1 MGHERQ
7 IGLSEEEKDKKRE
20 CTRNR
25 YGNMS
30 IRRQTKKEYKN
41 KRIEEHISRKTTA
54 TNKNT
59 NRTKRKSNFKKIKN
73 KNCQFIVQ
81 KIFRVILKHANKII
95 NKKTLLFL
103 SC

>member
-20 CTRNR
+20 YTRNR
-25 YGNMS
+25 YDNMS
-30 IRRQTKKEYKN
+30 VRRQTKEEYKN
-41 KRIEEHISRKTTA
+41 KRREEHISRKTTA

-59 NRTKRKSNFKKIKN
+59 NRTKRKLNLKKIKN
-73 KNCQFIVQ
+73 KNGQLIAQ
-81 KIFRVILKHANKII
+81 KIFKVSLKHANKII
-95 NKKTLLFL
+95 NEKTLLFL